1 MFYQLKFFDPSASGA
16 TISTQAGI
24 IVSAKTAAQVITGM
38 FWGRLA
44 DSDWGGRK
52 LVLTVGLLS
61 CCMSIYM
68 RVSFQRLLT
77 NDRYLLYWIWI
88 L

>member
-16 TISTQAGI
+16 AISTQAGI
-24 IVSAKTAAQVITGM
+24 MVSAKTAAQVITGM

-68 RVSFQRLLT
+68 RVSF
-77 NDRYLLYWIWI
+77 
-88 L
+88 

>member
-1 MFYQLKFFDPSASGA
+1 MFYQLKFFDPSASTA
-16 TISTQAGI
+16 TISMQAGI
-24 IVSAKTAAQVITGM
+24 IFSAKTAAQVITGM

-61 CCMSIYM
+61 CCMSTSI
-68 RVSFQRLLT
+68 RVSFQYLLT
-77 NDRYLLYWIWI
+77 NDRYLSYWIWI